1 MQGISLCAIIYLT
14 NQSGGNYSFLATIGF
29 ITHDKILINSRRIG
43 MIIWII
49 RIIRK
54 LHRTVYKQKALSC
67 GFRQRVG
74 IKITFQIVSLKI
86 EKSSSKNRFLCS
98 RKHSQFSPIGSGF
111 LNLWTWSII
120 QSKNFPL

>member
-1 MQGISLCAIIYLT
+1 MAIK
-14 NQSGGNYSFLATIGF
+14 ATI
-29 ITHDKILINSRRIG
+29 
-43 MIIWII
+43 MIDDDRWAKHPYGVKFDDEECNREFYTISAYYHE
-49 RIIRK
+49 K
-54 LHRTVYKQKALSC
+54 LRSGA
-67 GFRQRVG
+67 RVG

-111 LNLWTWSII
+111 LNLWTWSIT